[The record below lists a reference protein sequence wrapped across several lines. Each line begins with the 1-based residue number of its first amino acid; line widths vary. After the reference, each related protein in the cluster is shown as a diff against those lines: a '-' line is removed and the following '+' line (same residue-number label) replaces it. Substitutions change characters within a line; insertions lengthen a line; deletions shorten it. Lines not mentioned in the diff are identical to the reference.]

1 MQSMVNKKL
10 AFLLCFLIN
19 IIHFNECS
27 TQVSELAS
35 ITTNKG
41 QGDRSNAPTEPV
53 NDELLVGKSKQ
64 LRNVVMGSMHNYR
77 SSYVG
82 TKSRR
87 LASGNNQGGSSNVL
101 NNRIDIPITSEESQL
116 TKTKKKEPI
125 NEFGEEIK
133 YNVGP
138 GVNISVEV
146 DKELVSVYLDE
157 DCLKDVFTGNSLFQ
171 CHCFIY
177 YNFLFSFVRFRFTG
191 RGRKQ
196 DLITKILPLFILP
209 FLIQSAVV
217 PFLVSTLK
225 LLLIKSIVV
234 GKIAIFLLLFSAFKN
249 HVKYGYDASPSYYP
263 DAPNRRTEAILSG
276 YRVEGKPAAW
286 IN

>member
-1 MQSMVNKKL
+1 MQLILNKKVAL
-10 AFLLCFLIN
+10 LLCFTIN
-19 IIHFNECS
+19 IAHFIEC
-27 TQVSELAS
+27 
-35 ITTNKG
+35 TTTE
-41 QGDRSNAPTEPV
+41 SNTSNDHV
-53 NDELLVGKSKQ
+53 NDSIVQQPIVKDSMSVTNSGNTKSNPTVVPSKVDHAKNIHNAIVGGVQ
-64 LRNVVMGSMHNYR
+64 HNYR

-82 TKSRR
+82 NRLNRR
-87 LASGNNQGGSSNVL
+87 YPTATNKQVDSIASTEQTTL
-101 NNRIDIPITSEESQL
+101 IKAKRKL
-116 TKTKKKEPI
+116 T
-125 NEFGEEIK
+125 NEFNDEIK

-138 GVNISVEV
+138 GVNIGVEK

-157 DCLKDVFTGNSLFQ
+157 DCLKDV
-171 CHCFIY
+171 
-177 YNFLFSFVRFRFTG
+177 FTG

-234 GKIAIFLLLFSAFKN
+234 GKIAIFLLLLSAFKN
-249 HVKYGYDASPSYYP
+249 HVKPYGYEAGPQFYP
-263 DAPNRRTEAILSG
+263 DVPNRRSEAHLTG
-276 YRVEGKPAAW
+276 YRVEGKPATW